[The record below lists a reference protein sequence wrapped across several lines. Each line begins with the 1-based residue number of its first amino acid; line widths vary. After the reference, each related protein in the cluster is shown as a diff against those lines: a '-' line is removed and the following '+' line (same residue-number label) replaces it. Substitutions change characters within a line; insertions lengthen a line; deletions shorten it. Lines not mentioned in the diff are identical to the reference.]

1 MPNHQISVSR
11 KGFSKLFKHGPPFRP
26 SNRKTQKEIQLGKW
40 ENPEKREHAIEKTN
54 YTPLKTLTN
63 GRR

>member
-11 KGFSKLFKHGPPFRP
+11 KRFSKLFKPFRP

-40 ENPEKREHAIEKTN
+40 GNPEKREHAIEKTN